1 MTGTEAKEATQ
12 RPPKETRKWEFFSPL
27 IEFFK
32 LFFCDHQGKPSS
44 SRILAYAAFALI
56 PILALLG
63 ARHPTST
70 KLMLGVIDNMVWMI
84 VLLVLWGQGSKAVES
99 LGVKIKPKF
108 DALGALSFA
117 TETIQPGAL
126 STPPTTA
133 PATSSATASTTPTE
147 CKREAVQAGQVAEGE
162 KPTLSNVGK
171 DPANR

>member
-1 MTGTEAKEATQ
+1 MTGTEAREATQ
-12 RPPKETRKWEFFSPL
+12 RPVKESGKWEFFSPF

-56 PILALLG
+56 PILAIFG
-63 ARHPTST
+63 AKYPTST
-70 KLMLGVIDNMVWMI
+70 KLMLGVIENMVWMI

-117 TETIQPGAL
+117 TETVQPGAL

-133 PATSSATASTTPTE
+133 PATSSATPATTPNE
-147 CKREAVQAGQVAEGE
+147 RKKEAVQAGQCAKGAE
-162 KPTLSNVGK
+162 PTLSNVEK